1 MINEIKI
8 KAPASSTASSKADN
22 DKIPSILFQT
32 PFRVLIVAP
41 SNSGKTVLIS
51 NLISNPELPYRK
63 IFRKNIFIF
72 SSTFS
77 LVDESFSMSDNIEPA
92 NIYDEYDEGSVMEI
106 VNEQI
111 DHIKKLGKKKCADL
125 LFIFDDIISDL
136 PAKRQSTMNKL
147 FFSARHYKISILLLS
162 QQYKMC
168 PRPVRLNASDIILF
182 QTGNRSEIKIIS
194 DEQAIDSNQFI
205 KIYNDATS
213 EPFSFL
219 TIHNKLPVNNGRYQ
233 KRLSNFIY
241 KIEN

>member
-8 KAPASSTASSKADN
+8 KAPTPTKSENNISN
-22 DKIPSILFQT
+22 ILFQT
-32 PFRVLIVAP
+32 PFRVLVVAP

-63 IFRKNIFIF
+63 IFKKNIFIW

-77 LVDESFSMSDNIEPA
+77 LVDESFSMSDNIEPT

-106 VNEQI
+106 VNEQMT
-111 DHIKKLGKKKCADL
+111 HIKKLGKKKCPDL

-136 PAKRQSTMNKL
+136 PPKRQSIMNKL

-182 QTGNRSEIKIIS
+182 QTGNQSEMKIIGS
-194 DEQAIDSNQFI
+194 EMAIDENEFI
-205 KIYNDATS
+205 RIYKDATS

-219 TIHNKLPVNNGRYQ
+219 TIHNKLPINNGRYQ
-233 KRLSNFIY
+233 KRLSNYIY
-241 KIEN
+241 KIDN

>member
-8 KAPASSTASSKADN
+8 KAPEPAKTNN

-63 IFRKNIFIF
+63 IFKKNIFIW

-77 LVDESFSMSDNIEPA
+77 LVDESFSMSDNIEPS
-92 NIYDEYDEGSVMEI
+92 NIYDEYNEESVMTI
-106 VNEQI
+106 VNEQMN
-111 DHIKKLGKKKCADL
+111 HIKKLGKKKCADL
-125 LFIFDDIISDL
+125 LFIFDDIINDL
-136 PAKRQSTMNKL
+136 PPKKQSIMNKL
-147 FFSARHYKISILLLS
+147 FFSARHYCINILLLS

-182 QTGNRSEIKIIS
+182 QTGNNSEMKIIAE
-194 DEQAIDSNQFI
+194 EQAIDANEFI
-205 KIYNDATS
+205 RIYKDATK

-219 TIHNKLPVNNGRYQ
+219 TIHNKLPINNGRYQ
-233 KRLSNFIY
+233 KRLSTYIY
-241 KIEN
+241 KISD

>member
-8 KAPASSTASSKADN
+8 KAPQTTKTNNDNISK
-22 DKIPSILFQT
+22 ILFQT

-63 IFRKNIFIF
+63 IFKKNIFIW

-77 LVDESFSMSDNIEPA
+77 LIDESFSMSDNIEPS
-92 NIYDEYDEGSVMEI
+92 NIYDEYEETSVLEI
-106 VNEQI
+106 VNEQMN
-111 DHIKKLGKKKCADL
+111 HIKKIGKKKCPDL
-125 LFIFDDIISDL
+125 LFIFDDIINDL
-136 PAKRQSTMNKL
+136 PPKKQSVMNKL

-182 QTGNRSEIKIIS
+182 QTGNNSEMKIIAE
-194 DEQAIDSNQFI
+194 EQAIDANEFI
-205 KIYNDATS
+205 RIYKDATI

-219 TIHNKLPVNNGRYQ
+219 TIHNKLPINDGRYQ
-233 KRLSNFIY
+233 KRLSTYIY
-241 KIEN
+241 KIISD